1 MLRDRTSAWS
11 CSLLAL
17 SLALGGAVAGCGA
30 KEKEELTKRLNEQSD
45 KLLEC
50 RKESNELKNQ
60 VSGLKRQL
68 ATAMANP
75 GKVTLT
81 DPEIIELVAS
91 LRGGE
96 EPDTGPGPDPK
107 ELSKVVMQNAQGL
120 QQCYERALKKNA
132 ALQTRAGAQVILGL
146 TVKPSGG
153 VDGVTVSPSI
163 DAGMTECM
171 KQAAG
176 RWKFSPFQGKAVTV
190 EQKLTLTPKS

>member
-1 MLRDRTSAWS
+1 MPRGRSWS
-11 CSLLAL
+11 SSLLAL
-17 SLALGGAVAGCGA
+17 SLLLGGASLGCGT
-30 KEKEELTKRLNEQSD
+30 KEKEELTRRLNEQSD

-50 RKESNELKNQ
+50 KKESNDLKNQ

-91 LRGGE
+91 IRGPE
-96 EPDTGPGPDPK
+96 EGDSGPGPDPK

-132 ALQTRAGAQVILGL
+132 ALQTRAGAQVVLGL

-153 VDGVTVSPSI
+153 VDGVSVTPSL
-163 DAGMTECM
+163 DAGMTDCI

-176 RWKFSPFQGKAVTV
+176 RWKFSPFQGKSVV
-190 EQKLTLTPKS
+190 IEQKLTLTPKS